1 MFGNNF
7 AIIEKKQ
14 YLESKIGYALLVEGY
29 YIPEEKVTSW
39 TAKIPHVESLYDG
52 LLISLRGRSDNPEKA
67 IADYWREV
75 FSAKKIIVDAYKSYR
90 REFEVN
96 DTFGLREVGGP
107 F

>member
-7 AIIEKKQ
+7 SIIEKKQ
-14 YLESKIGYALLVEGY
+14 YLESKIGFALLVEGY

-39 TAKIPHVESLYDG
+39 RAKIPYVESLCDG
-52 LLISLRGRSDNPEKA
+52 LLISIYGLADDPEKA
-67 IADYWREV
+67 INDYWRMV
-75 FSAKKIIVDAYKSYR
+75 FSAKKIVVDAYKSCR
-90 REFEVN
+90 LEFEVD